1 MDAHEPGQ
9 GTAARGPCQR
19 RRRLSRSYATFV
31 NQKNVYVKQGFTA
44 EATSTDA
51 RRTPARGGADE
62 DAVEAPRRSPP
73 PPLSASGSARRED
86 VERERVVA
94 LRHGREL
101 SRLESRADHRV
112 SSLRRYV
119 EALGGEIE
127 ITAIIG
133 TRRVKL
139 TDV

>member
-1 MDAHEPGQ
+1 LSTRTWKSVKSGRLAPPA
-9 GTAARGPCQR
+9 AARVQAR
-19 RRRLSRSYATFV
+19 ADDEIQALTLKELRQDLELT
-31 NQKNVYVKQGFTA
+31 QA
-44 EATSTDA
+44 ELA
-51 RRTPARGGADE
+51 RAADMTQ
-62 DAVEAPRRSPP
+62 S
-73 PPLSASGSARRED
+73 
-86 VERERVVA
+86 
-94 LRHGREL
+94 EL

>member
-1 MDAHEPGQ
+1 MSVKTWKSVKAGRLAPQ
-9 GTAARGPCQR
+9 AVARVA
-19 RRRLSRSYATFV
+19 SRAQEEARSVTLKELRQDLDVTQA
-31 NQKNVYVKQGFTA
+31 QLA
-44 EATSTDA
+44 EAAEMTQS
-51 RRTPARGGADE
+51 E
-62 DAVEAPRRSPP
+62 M
-73 PPLSASGSARRED
+73 
-86 VERERVVA
+86 
-94 LRHGREL
+94 

-133 TRRVKL
+133 GRRVKL